1 MYPSDRPLYPV
12 RSFSRHFT
20 HSGWGGRSAIRK
32 GGRGRGGGAH
42 ILSNP
47 SVHQIKG
54 VTLSLNSAIAEYG
67 ISRADLEHVP
77 CTWRSCHGN
86 SYPLYQ
92 RSDVLAAVANKRA
105 CDPTFAS
112 AEKVK
117 QDAKELAAAQ
127 AAFAEATEKVNE
139 IEASILNGGYLGL
152 TGINLSIRERLPKT
166 DAKSLYCLDDSD
178 LRGLSV
184 TYGRGMMGN
193 ASENYL
199 PEELLRAAE
208 AKHGGPAGFLERRR
222 KQQQRTRKKDLD
234 EWKGKRASAQAAV
247 ARLAP
252 LSSRNAGGAAAAAS
266 SSSSAVT
273 SVPSSSGGGGKAKAP
288 ATSTPTTV
296 GEAATKKSAFAVLM
310 ETSE

>member
-1 MYPSDRPLYPV
+1 LIEGPPPRWLIEQGFLCRFELFAADAQINVEGV
-12 RSFSRHFT
+12 RT
-20 HSGWGGRSAIRK
+20 V
-32 GGRGRGGGAH
+32 RGDYDVAALQKRVVGIAGDVVGNWQK
-42 ILSNP
+42 LNTERMP
-47 SVHQIKG
+47 TLCVG
-54 VTLSLNSAIAEYG
+54 VTVS
-67 ISRADLEHVP
+67 H
-77 CTWRSCHGN
+77 
-86 SYPLYQ
+86 
-92 RSDVLAAVANKRA
+92 
-105 CDPTFAS
+105 
-112 AEKVK
+112 
-117 QDAKELAAAQ
+117 AKELAAAH
-127 AAFAEATEKVNE
+127 AALAEATDKVNE

-152 TGINLSIRERLPKT
+152 TGTNLSIRERLPKT

-296 GEAATKKSAFAVLM
+296 GEAAAKKSAFAVLM
-310 ETSE
+310 KTGE